1 MTVTAP
7 EAAEAE
13 PSLLLTS
20 QSWSDQQIL
29 QAMGE
34 SLAAFM
40 GKLSPEEQKEY
51 LRLCNDQT
59 QREQSLN
66 IALNDF
72 YSQLNQQLLD
82 ALESALKSK
91 TGKPINAQ
99 TTYLKT
105 RIRQLPIAADELPAN
120 DHLSSKVR
128 IFKEDLGVREYERS
142 INLLEAAHRNFG
154 FTAYFS
160 TEEQRASTI
169 SDGAI
174 SVKDFVAVARSVDI
188 GKRIGEYLE
197 KEFQQRLSSALFGL
211 QGTKLMIA
219 LMDAY
224 RTRESWSISEGEFN
238 ALKDDLFDARIHWD
252 LYQLN
257 AGGDKIAIPFFT
269 RHFDGPQGACVY
281 SYFPDRPD
289 GALRRHASRQAA
301 VDSLQD
307 QVRNDVGLA
316 RFGWFM
322 KAISLKD
329 QETLRTFIKP
339 LSVNRDEL
347 YWHARILYDLFAS
360 KTPNRQKLSVEKVR
374 ADTRSL
380 AHTLPIYQ
388 ARPIQSDLIRLART
402 NQLADRDAAVD
413 LLTYLVSETLSMLLI
428 PVPGGVTGLSRVML
442 VAMLGTLVYQTAEAI
457 SALRRGRQAE
467 LVQAVGDIFDL
478 LVGVRIQGVAGR
490 LSARRTRKL
499 MNTLGNPR
507 YASTADGKPGL
518 WFMDTDRPIDPK
530 YLNGVEPDNQGLF
543 EKNQRSYVK
552 LQVSDQSKFAEVSL
566 ESSTGRY
573 RLTGDGSSVRPY
585 VTYLPNHQHWV
596 LDPVDARALNEAQ
609 LLQQMI
615 PPSQLSLTPAACQRA
630 LDVAGIDRQDL
641 LNIWFDRRP
650 VPPTLTQAIENQ
662 YLREHQAKS
671 IDTTASAPT
680 PEMSADTQ
688 ALSLLRQRFPDLSRA
703 MAVDLLQKHPSLRD
717 AGAYS
722 ALDAP
727 VREAIHKGREQS
739 LIVEALSALSDSSGH
754 ALDAQSEALFGNL
767 LTLLPGWSSDVGV
780 QVYQGLTDQTGD
792 IVGRGALL
800 DTYGNDDA
808 DSFVMLVKSGNRYAG
823 YRQNSG
829 ELVPAPPGENSL
841 LGAALRTLTDEQRG
855 DMGRTI
861 HDTAGLAHDVL
872 KQARAHQEY
881 LHDFLIPSRELP
893 LSSQSLS
900 AFRIAHKQ
908 LPDNADADGIHELS
922 QRKYVSIDG
931 GTYQV
936 MLDRD
941 ASSGARKVWR
951 IVKPGDPVAMDESNF
966 YNSSRAG
973 ESRAIT
979 RNAAKLWVGA
989 IVGATGGMRQS
1000 ERSWTFHRQIAE
1012 RAAAAANRLL
1022 GPERRVRRLFPSF
1035 DAQQVSAFIQTLGSD
1050 VSGGLE
1056 QREAEYK
1063 TLKKTLK
1070 AWAQANTAQPAAW
1083 AAPAIDQ
1090 IKRCWRRE
1098 TGTTFK
1104 MPPGTTSLPALKADF
1119 SHVRELDL
1127 VSINWSDAAD
1137 TFIGNFTGLE
1147 RVRITHSKLD
1157 KLPPMIGDLSN
1168 LTTLNLSSNQI
1179 RLDTQSAGKL
1189 AGLTHLEHIDL
1200 SENPLEITPD
1210 FSAMSKL
1217 KTLDLRSTKIEQWP
1231 TGLQNQ
1237 TNLTS
1242 VDLIGNRLREVPEAH
1257 LNPTAE
1263 QLEAIARINNVILLQ
1278 GNAFPEHYW
1287 RKFDSYWRR
1296 LSTDRPDLIEG
1307 AIEGAF
1313 DCGNPLAERYRQL
1326 YPRQNLRQAREFFWG
1341 LTEGTATTE
1350 LDRLT
1355 HEFNQLQSQ
1364 LDTWVFSG
1372 GGQRQGYIRAGQL
1385 MSNAVNRTDRD
1396 TARDRIMSCWRR
1408 ETPQMHAND
1417 GTPIGLELNLSRLTL
1432 PSLPDLDADFSHVGS
1447 LRLNNMNL
1455 STSPEGFLARFRHV
1469 RWLALMDNQLRELP
1483 PALGN
1488 MHGLTRLH
1496 LENNQIRLTQDTA
1509 RILAERVTLRALWL
1523 QGNEQLGITPD
1534 FSQIT
1539 DIRSI
1544 NLENTGITAWPTG
1557 LAEQPLL
1564 DTLNLT
1570 RNRIEEI
1577 PDSVIA
1583 PTDANLA
1590 QSARINNVTTL
1601 ANNPLSDDT
1610 VARVEAY
1617 GDRLIETGVTEI
1629 GRPNRLV
1636 VTALQNRRPAAFR
1649 NRGDDSFRRLTRGLA
1664 AERVST
1670 RRAQW
1675 NALREQQGANSFFE
1689 LLQRLEQLDTS
1700 EADYQRR
1707 VWEVIDAITENSPES
1722 ENLRKEIFE
1731 RAGEPACCDRA
1742 AFSFGNLETAVLAY
1756 RARSQAMDQS
1766 QGAKLAAL
1774 SKGLFRLHEVDKI
1787 AAADIQ
1793 RSEAIVNDPAVPE
1806 TQKGLHRSRL
1816 GEEVE
1821 IRLAYRYGL
1830 KDRLQLPGQPQRTAF
1845 TQLAGV
1851 TQKMLDSAY
1860 ETVMAL
1866 DNSPEEFQAL
1876 VSREF
1881 WQVYIT
1887 NKYQAQF
1894 EAQRQPYQDRIGAFH
1909 DSFAAQQLSEPELK
1923 EQVDSQQA
1931 LLAIEEAELIQTLTR
1946 QELAQ

>member
-1 MTVTAP
+1 MTVTPSQAT
-7 EAAEAE
+7 ETE
-13 PSLLLTS
+13 PSFLLTS
-20 QSWSDQQIL
+20 ESWSDQQIL
-29 QAMGE
+29 HAMGE

-40 GKLSPEEQKEY
+40 GNLSPHEQKEY

-66 IALNDF
+66 TALNEF

-105 RIRQLPIAADELPAN
+105 RVRQLPIAPDELPAN
-120 DHLSSKVR
+120 DRLSNKVR

-142 INLLEAAHRNFG
+142 ITLLEAAHRNFG

-160 TEEQRASTI
+160 TEEQRASNI
-169 SDGAI
+169 SDDAI

-188 GKRIGEYLE
+188 GKRIGTYIEQ
-197 KEFQQRLSSALFGL
+197 EFQQRLSSALFGL

-224 RTRESWSISEGEFN
+224 RTHESWSISEDEFN
-238 ALKDDLFDARIHWD
+238 ALKDWLFDANIHWD
-252 LYQLN
+252 RYQLN

-289 GALRRHASRQAA
+289 GALRRYPSRSAA
-301 VDSLQD
+301 VASLQD

-360 KTPNRQKLSVEKVR
+360 KTPNRQKLTVEKVG

-402 NQLADRDAAVD
+402 NQLADREAAVD

-478 LVGVRIQGVAGR
+478 LVGVRLQGVAGR

-499 MNTLGNPR
+499 MNTLGNPK
-507 YASTADGKPGL
+507 YAATADGKPGL
-518 WFMDTDRPIDPK
+518 WFMETDRPIAPD
-530 YLNGVEPDNQGLF
+530 YLSGVEPNHQGLF
-543 EKNQRSYVK
+543 EKNQNSYVK
-552 LQVSDQSKFAEVSL
+552 LHVNDQSKFAQVTL
-566 ESSTGRY
+566 ESGSGRY
-573 RLTGDGSSVRPY
+573 RLTGDTSSIRPY
-585 VTYLPNHQHWV
+585 VTYLPDHQYWV
-596 LDPVDARALNEAQ
+596 LDPLDTRALNEAQ

-615 PPSQLSLTPAACQRA
+615 SPSQLSLTPAACQRA
-630 LDVAGIDRQDL
+630 LNVAGIDRQDL
-641 LNIWFDRRP
+641 LNIWFDRRS

-662 YLREHQAKS
+662 YLREHPT
-671 IDTTASAPT
+671 TTADTFAFAPET
-680 PEMSADTQ
+680 PADTQ
-688 ALSLLRQRFPDLSRA
+688 ALSLLRQRFTDLSRA
-703 MAVDLLQKHPSLRD
+703 IAYDLLQKYPSLRD

-739 LIVEALSALSDSSGH
+739 LIIDALGSLSEPSGH
-754 ALDAQSEALFGNL
+754 ALNAQSEALFGNL
-767 LTLLPGWSSDVGV
+767 LTLLPGWPSDVGV
-780 QVYQGLTDQTGD
+780 QIYQGITDQTGA
-792 IVGRGALL
+792 IVGRGTLL

-808 DSFVMLVKSGNRYAG
+808 DGFVMLVKSGNRYAG
-823 YRQNSG
+823 YRQDSG
-829 ELVPAPPGENSL
+829 ELVPAPASENSL
-841 LGAALRTLTDEQRG
+841 LVATLRTLTDAQRG

-861 HDTAGLAHDVL
+861 HDTTGLAQDVL
-872 KQARAHQEY
+872 KQARVHQEY
-881 LHDFLIPSRELP
+881 LHEFLIPSRELP
-893 LSSQSLS
+893 LSSQSLH

-908 LPDNADADGIHELS
+908 LPDNADAEGIHELS

-941 ASSGARKVWR
+941 ASSDARKVWR
-951 IVKPGDPVAMDESNF
+951 IVKPGDPVAMDESNV

-989 IVGATGGMRQS
+989 VVGAAGGMRQS
-1000 ERSWTFHRQIAE
+1000 ERSWTFHRQMAE

-1035 DAQQVSAFIQTLGSD
+1035 DAQQVSAFILTLGDD
-1050 VSGGLE
+1050 VTGGLA

-1063 TLKKTLK
+1063 DLKRTLK
-1070 AWAQANTAQPAAW
+1070 AWRHADPAQSAVW
-1083 AAPAIDQ
+1083 ARSVTDE

-1098 TGTTFK
+1098 TGSTLTL
-1104 MPPGTTSLPALKADF
+1104 PAAVSTLPALKADF

-1127 VSINWSDAAD
+1127 VSTNWSDADD
-1137 TFIGNFTGLE
+1137 TFMGNFTHLE
-1147 RVRITHSKLD
+1147 RLKIKNSKLD
-1157 KLPPMIGDLSN
+1157 KLPAVIGELSS
-1168 LTTLNLSSNQI
+1168 LTTLNLSSNKI
-1179 RLDTQSAGKL
+1179 RLDAQSAGKL
-1189 AGLTHLEHIDL
+1189 AGLTRLEHIDL

-1210 FSAMSKL
+1210 FSAMTKL

-1231 TGLQNQ
+1231 AGLLTQTGL
-1237 TNLTS
+1237 TR
-1242 VDLIGNRLREVPEAH
+1242 VDLLGNRLHEVPETH
-1257 LNPTAE
+1257 LNPTAN
-1263 QLEAIARINNVILLQ
+1263 QLEAVAKINNVILLQ
-1278 GNAFPEHYW
+1278 GNAFPEDYW
-1287 RKFDSYWRR
+1287 KKFDSYWRR
-1296 LSTDRPDLIEG
+1296 LSADRPDLIGG

-1313 DCGNPLAERYRQL
+1313 DCGNPLAERYRRL
-1326 YPRQNLRQAREFFWG
+1326 YPRKSLQQAREFFWG
-1341 LTEGTATTE
+1341 LPEGTATTE

-1364 LDTWVFSG
+1364 LNTWVFSG
-1372 GGQRQGYIRAGQL
+1372 AGQRQGYIRAGQL
-1385 MSNAVNRTDRD
+1385 MSNVVNRTDRD
-1396 TARDRIMSCWRR
+1396 TARDRIISCWRR
-1408 ETPQMHAND
+1408 ETPLMHAND

-1455 STSPEGFLARFRHV
+1455 STSPEGFLARFQHV
-1469 RWLALMDNQLRELP
+1469 RWLALMNNQLRELP

-1496 LENNQIRLTQDTA
+1496 LDNNQIRLTPDTA
-1509 RILAERVTLRALWL
+1509 RILSERVTLRALWL
-1523 QGNEQLGITPD
+1523 QGNQQLSITPD
-1534 FSQIT
+1534 FSLIT

-1544 NLENTGITAWPTG
+1544 NLENTGITTWPTG

-1570 RNRIEEI
+1570 HNRIEEI

-1590 QSARINNVTTL
+1590 QSARINNVTIL
-1601 ANNPLSDDT
+1601 ARNPLSDDT
-1610 VARVEAY
+1610 VVRVEAY
-1617 GDRLIETGVTEI
+1617 GDRLIEAGVTEV

-1636 VTALQNRRPAAFR
+1636 VTALQNRQPATFR
-1649 NRGDDSFRRLTRGLA
+1649 NRGDDSFRRLTRGLPA
-1664 AERVST
+1664 ARVST
-1670 RRAQW
+1670 RRTQW
-1675 NALREQQGANSFFE
+1675 NALREQQGANAFFD
-1689 LLQRLEQLDTS
+1689 LLQRLEQLDTG

-1707 VWEVIDAITENSPES
+1707 VWEVIDAITQNSQES

-1731 RAGEPACCDRA
+1731 RAGEPTCCDRA
-1742 AFSFGNLETAVLAY
+1742 AFSFGNLETIVLVY
-1756 RARSQAMDQS
+1756 KARNQAMDQS
-1766 QGAKLAAL
+1766 QGAQLASL
-1774 SKGLFRLHEVDKI
+1774 SKGLFRLHEVDKL

-1793 RSEAIVNDPAVPE
+1793 RSEAIVNDPAVPQ
-1806 TQKGLHRSRL
+1806 TQKAPHRRRL

-1821 IRLAYRYGL
+1821 IRLAYRHGL
-1830 KDRLQLPGQPQRTAF
+1830 KDRLQLPGQPPRTAF

-1894 EAQRQPYQDRIGAFH
+1894 EAQRQPFQERLEALH
-1909 DSFAAQQLSEPELK
+1909 TSFAAQQLPEAAYK
-1923 EQVDSQQA
+1923 EQTESQQA

-1946 QELAQ
+1946 QELAE

>member
-1 MTVTAP
+1 MTVTP
-7 EAAEAE
+7 SQAAEIE
-13 PSLLLTS
+13 PPLLLTS
-20 QSWSDQQIL
+20 HSWSDQQIL

-40 GKLSPEEQKEY
+40 GKLSPQEQKEY

-66 IALNDF
+66 TALNEF

-99 TTYLKT
+99 TTFLKT
-105 RIRQLPIAADELPAN
+105 RIRQLPIAPDELPAN

-142 INLLEAAHRNFG
+142 ITLLEAAHRNFG

-160 TEEQRASTI
+160 TAEQSASSI
-169 SDGAI
+169 SDDAI

-188 GKRIGEYLE
+188 GKRISAYIE
-197 KEFQQRLSSALFGL
+197 KEFQQRLSIALFGL

-238 ALKDDLFDARIHWD
+238 ALKDGLFDATIHWD

-269 RHFDGPQGACVY
+269 RHFDAPQGACVY
-281 SYFPDRPD
+281 SYFPDRPE
-289 GALRRHASRQAA
+289 GALRRHTSHQAA
-301 VDSLQD
+301 VDALQD
-307 QVRNDVGLA
+307 QIRNDVGLA

-360 KTPNRQKLSVEKVR
+360 KTPNRQKLAVEKIG
-374 ADTRSL
+374 ADTRALS
-380 AHTLPIYQ
+380 HTLPIYQ

-402 NQLADRDAAVD
+402 SQLADRDAAVD

-507 YASTADGKPGL
+507 YAATADGKPGL
-518 WFMDTDRPIDPK
+518 WFTDTDRPIDAN
-530 YLNGVEPDNQGLF
+530 YLSGVERNNQGVF
-543 EKNQRSYVK
+543 EKNQSSYVK
-552 LQVSDQSKFAEVSL
+552 LQVSGQSRFAKVSL

-596 LDPVDARALNEAQ
+596 LDPLDIRALSDAQ

-615 PPSQLSLTPAACQRA
+615 SPSQLSLTPTACQRA
-630 LDVAGIDRQDL
+630 LDIAGIDRQDL
-641 LNIWFDRRP
+641 LEIWFDRQP
-650 VPPTLTQAIENQ
+650 VAPTLIQAIEDQ
-662 YLREHQAKS
+662 H
-671 IDTTASAPT
+671 PT
-680 PEMSADTQ
+680 PQTSADSQ
-688 ALSLLRQRFPDLSRA
+688 ALSVLRQRFPDLSRA
-703 MAVDLLQKHPSLRD
+703 MAADLLQKYPSLQGV
-717 AGAYS
+717 GAYS
-722 ALDAP
+722 ALDAD
-727 VREAIHKGREQS
+727 VREAIHNGREQS
-739 LIVEALSALSDSSGH
+739 LIIKALGSLSDPSGH
-754 ALDAQSEALFGNL
+754 GLDAQSEALFGNL
-767 LTLLPGWSSDVGV
+767 LTLLPGWPSDVGV
-780 QVYQGLTDQTGD
+780 QVYQGITDQAGTL
-792 IVGRGALL
+792 VRRGALL

-808 DSFVMLVKSGNRYAG
+808 ESFVMLVKYGNRYAG
-823 YRQNSG
+823 YRQDSG
-829 ELVPAPPGENSL
+829 EMMPAPAGENSL
-841 LGAALRTLTDEQRG
+841 LGATLRTLTDAQRA
-855 DMGRTI
+855 DMDRAI
-861 HDTAGLAHDVL
+861 HDSTGLAQDVL
-872 KQARAHQEY
+872 KQARVHRAY

-893 LSSQSLS
+893 LSSQSLD
-900 AFRIAHKQ
+900 AFRSAHKQ

-922 QRKYVSIDG
+922 QRKYVSIDN

-941 ASSGARKVWR
+941 ASSGVRKVWR
-951 IVKPGDPVAMDESNF
+951 IVKPGAPVAMDESNVF
-966 YNSSRAG
+966 NSSRAG
-973 ESRAIT
+973 ESRAIV
-979 RNAAKLWVGA
+979 RNAANLWVGA
-989 IVGATGGMRQS
+989 AIGASGGMRQS
-1000 ERSWTFHRQIAE
+1000 ERGWSFHRQMTE
-1012 RAAAAANRLL
+1012 QAAAIANRLL

-1035 DAQQVSAFIQTLGSD
+1035 DAQQRSAFIQTLGDD
-1050 VSGGLE
+1050 VNGGLE
-1056 QREAEYK
+1056 SREAEYK
-1063 TLKKTLK
+1063 ALKKTLK
-1070 AWAQANTAQPAAW
+1070 AWARADTAQPAAW
-1083 AAPAIDQ
+1083 TDLVIEQ
-1090 IKRCWRRE
+1090 LKRCWRRE
-1098 TGTTFK
+1098 TGTTFN
-1104 MPPGTTSLPALKADF
+1104 MPPGVTTLPALKADF

-1127 VSINWSDAAD
+1127 ASINWSDAAD
-1137 TFIGNFTGLE
+1137 TFISNFTGLE
-1147 RVRITHSKLD
+1147 RVRITQSTLD

-1168 LTTLNLSSNQI
+1168 LTRLNLSSNKI
-1179 RLDTQSAGKL
+1179 RLDAQSAGKL
-1189 AGLTHLEHIDL
+1189 AGLTRLEHIDL
-1200 SENPLEITPD
+1200 SENPLVTTPD
-1210 FSAMSKL
+1210 FSAMSSL
-1217 KTLDLRSTKIEQWP
+1217 KTLDLRSTKIDQWP
-1231 TGLQNQ
+1231 TGLHNQ
-1237 TNLTS
+1237 TGLTR
-1242 VDLIGNRLREVPEAH
+1242 VDLLGNLLHEVPETY
-1257 LNPTAE
+1257 LNPAAD
-1263 QLEAIARINNVILLQ
+1263 QLDAIARINNVTLLQ
-1278 GNAFPEHYW
+1278 GNAFPEAYW
-1287 RKFDSYWRR
+1287 NKFDSYWRR
-1296 LSTDRPDLIEG
+1296 LSAERPDLLSG
-1307 AIEGAF
+1307 AIDGAF

-1326 YPRQNLRQAREFFWG
+1326 HPRKSLQQAREFLWS
-1341 LTEGTATTE
+1341 LPEGTAATK

-1355 HEFNQLQSQ
+1355 QEFNQLQAQ
-1364 LDTWVFSG
+1364 LDAWVFSG
-1372 GGQRQGYIRAGQL
+1372 AGQRQGYIRVGQL
-1385 MSNAVNRTDRD
+1385 MSNAANRTDRD
-1396 TARDRIMSCWRR
+1396 TARDRIVSCWRR
-1408 ETPQMHAND
+1408 ETSQMQAND
-1417 GTPIGLELNLSRLTL
+1417 GTPIGLELNLSGLTL

-1469 RWLALMDNQLRELP
+1469 RWLALMNNQLRELP

-1509 RILAERVTLRALWL
+1509 RILSERVTLRALCL
-1523 QGNEQLGITPD
+1523 QGNRQLGITPD

-1544 NLENTGITAWPTG
+1544 NLENTGISAWPTG

-1570 RNRIEEI
+1570 GNRIEEI

-1601 ANNPLSDDT
+1601 AGNPLSDDT

-1617 GDRLIETGVTEI
+1617 GDRLIEAGVSPT

-1636 VTALQNRRPAAFR
+1636 VTALQNRQSGAFR
-1649 NRGDDSFRRLTRGLA
+1649 NRGDDSFRRLTKGLPSPQ
-1664 AERVST
+1664 VST
-1670 RRAQW
+1670 RRTQW
-1675 NALREQQGANSFFE
+1675 NALREQQGANAFFD
-1689 LLQRLEQLDTS
+1689 LLQRLHQLDTN

-1707 VWEVIDAITENSPES
+1707 VWEVIDAITENSAES

-1731 RAGEPACCDRA
+1731 RAGDPTCCDRA
-1742 AFSFGNLETAVLAY
+1742 AFSFGNLETIVLAY
-1756 RARSQAMDQS
+1756 KARSQAKDQS
-1766 QGAKLAAL
+1766 QGTQLANL

-1793 RSEAIVNDPAVPE
+1793 RSEAIVNDSAVPE
-1806 TQKGLHRSRL
+1806 TQKGPHRSRL

-1821 IRLAYRYGL
+1821 IRLAYRHGL

-1845 TQLAGV
+1845 THLAGV
-1851 TQKMLDSAY
+1851 TQEMLDSAY
-1860 ETVMAL
+1860 ATVMAL

-1887 NKYQAQF
+1887 NKYQSQF
-1894 EAQRQPYQDRIGAFH
+1894 EAQRQPYQERIEALHDR
-1909 DSFAAQQLSEPELK
+1909 FAERQLSETAYK
-1923 EQVDSQQA
+1923 EQIDSQQA

-1946 QELAQ
+1946 QELAE